1 MKIRLFKDIS
11 VGCEFFANGNLWVKK
26 SSRTATP
33 SAYPTR
39 VFYFK
44 GGETVADKG
53 VAKCKQ

>member
-1 MKIRLFKDIS
+1 MKFRLFKDIS

-26 SSRTATP
+26 SRRTATP

-44 GGETVADKG
+44 GNETVTDKG
-53 VAKCKQ
+53 ASK